1 MIRVV
6 SWNVLADAYLKD
18 EYFPHTP
25 PEVLE
30 RGPRRKAIADRV
42 EKIQASKV
50 DVLCLQEVD
59 VAVFALL
66 EERLRTESSGKHFKK
81 RGKGEG
87 LAIFVRHA
95 LSTEPKWKE
104 HIFSDLSGHVA
115 LGVGV
120 GDVTVV
126 TTHLKW
132 EPDGTLPEAHRGRAQ
147 LAELLETWS
156 TGTRI
161 VCGDLNA
168 LPSSDVLT
176 LAKERGLRDA
186 YSTLDDA
193 CTCNA
198 NGKRKRIDYI
208 LHTPDFAATPVA
220 IGEVRDDT
228 PLPSTTE
235 PSDHLPI
242 EARLDRT

>member
-6 SWNVLADAYLKD
+6 TWNVLADAYLKD
-18 EYFPHTP
+18 EYFPYTP

-30 RGPRRKAIADRV
+30 RAPRRKAVAERV
-42 EKIQASKV
+42 EQIQASKV
-50 DVLCLQEVD
+50 DVICLQEVD
-59 VAVFALL
+59 VALFAAI
-66 EERLRTESSGKHFKK
+66 EERIRTEAAGRHYKK

-87 LAIFVRHA
+87 LAIFIRHA

-104 HIFSDLSGHVA
+104 HAFTDLSSHVA
-115 LGVGV
+115 LGVTV
-120 GDVTVV
+120 GDLTVV

-132 EPDGTLPEAHRGRAQ
+132 EPDGTIPEAHRGRAQ
-147 LAELLETWS
+147 LAELLDTWP

-168 LPSSDVLT
+168 VPSSDVLA
-176 LAKERGLRDA
+176 LARERGLKDA
-186 YSTLDDA
+186 YATLDGA
-193 CTCNA
+193 CTNNS
-198 NGKRKRIDYI
+198 NGKKKRIDYI
-208 LHTPDFAATPVA
+208 LHTPDFAATPA
-220 IGEVRDDT
+220 PIFDLQDDT
-228 PLPSTTE
+228 PLPSVTQ

>member
-30 RGPRRKAIADRV
+30 RGPRRKAVADRI
-42 EKIQASKV
+42 EQIQATKV

-59 VAVFALL
+59 VALFGAL
-66 EERLRTESSGKHFKK
+66 EERLKDEATGRHYKK

-95 LSTEPKWKE
+95 LTTEPEWKE
-104 HIFSDLSGHVA
+104 HAFSDMSGFVA
-115 LGVGV
+115 LGVTV
-120 GDVTVV
+120 ADLTVV

-147 LAELLETWS
+147 LAELLDTWPS
-156 TGTRI
+156 GVRI
-161 VCGDLNA
+161 VCGDFNA
-168 LPSSDVLT
+168 APTSDVLA
-176 LAKERGLRDA
+176 LAKERGLSDA
-186 YSTLDDA
+186 YASLDDA

-198 NGKRKRIDYI
+198 NGKRKRIDYV
-208 LHTPDFAATPVA
+208 LHTAELRATPSPLPPIA
-220 IGEVRDDT
+220 DDT
-228 PLPSTTE
+228 PLPSATE

-242 EARLDRT
+242 EVRLDRT

>member
-1 MIRVV
+1 VIRVV

-25 PEVLE
+25 PDVLE
-30 RGPRRKAIADRV
+30 RGPRRKAVADRV

-59 VAVFALL
+59 VALFAVLD
-66 EERLRTESSGKHFKK
+66 ERLRSEATGRHYKK

-95 LSTEPKWKE
+95 LTTEPKWKE
-104 HIFSDLSGHVA
+104 HAFTDMSGHVA
-115 LGVGV
+115 LGVTIA
-120 GDVTVV
+120 DLTVV

-132 EPDGTLPEAHRGRAQ
+132 EPDGTLADAHRGRAQ
-147 LAELLETWS
+147 LAELIDTWPS
-156 TGTRI
+156 GTRV

-168 LPSSDVLT
+168 LPGSDVLA

-186 YSTLDDA
+186 YASLDDA

-198 NGKRKRIDYI
+198 NGKRKRIDFV
-208 LHTPDFAATPVA
+208 LHTADFAATPAPLPAVA
-220 IGEVRDDT
+220 DDT
-228 PLPSTTE
+228 PLPSETE

-242 EARLDRT
+242 EVRLDRT